1 MIGRKLKIVGSVA
14 IILILSVVLMGVF
27 SNMKE
32 EPPRNEKK
40 VAKVYVKAEKV
51 VYSDMSPIFTEGG
64 RLGSQNK
71 VDVMSEVQGKILATN
86 TSLKKG
92 ERFKKGDLLI
102 RIFDEEARN
111 NLMASK
117 SRFLN
122 MFAGILPDLNID
134 YPENYSKW
142 LQFYESIDIAESL
155 PELVAFSSN
164 KEKTFFASRNILNDY
179 YLIKSAEIRLS
190 KYSIYAP
197 FSGSFTDVYFEVGS
211 IANPGGRIATIIQT
225 DKLELEI
232 PVKVENIEFV
242 KIGEKVKIEANQ
254 HELAGKVVRISDFVS
269 PETQSVSVFISL
281 YASPKIKL
289 FEGMYLNASFSGKPL
304 SKVME
309 MPRNAVVNRNKV
321 FVVEAGRLAKKE
333 IKVLKVNET
342 TLLFSG
348 LDENSILVVEPLI
361 NPRVGMNV
369 EILK

>member
-1 MIGRKLKIVGSVA
+1 MIGRKFKIVASVILLLVVSVGLMSVLGS
-14 IILILSVVLMGVF
+14 
-27 SNMKE
+27 MKQ
-32 EPPRNEKK
+32 EPPRNEKE
-40 VAKVYVKAEKV
+40 VAKVYVKVEKV
-51 VYSDMSPIFTEGG
+51 VYNDMSPTFSEGG

-71 VDVMSEVQGKILATN
+71 VDLMSEVQGKILVTK

-122 MFAGILPDLNID
+122 ILAGTLPDLNID
-134 YPENYSKW
+134 YPESYDKW
-142 LQFYESIDIAESL
+142 LQFYERIDISENL
-155 PELVAFSSN
+155 PELVDFSLN
-164 KEKTFFASRNILNDY
+164 KEKTFLASRNVLNDY

-197 FSGSFTDVYFEVGS
+197 FSGSFTEVYFEVGS

-232 PVKVENIEFV
+232 PIKVEQIEFINIGDKV
-242 KIGEKVKIEANQ
+242 NVDANKHEVLGKI
-254 HELAGKVVRISDFVS
+254 VRISDFVS

-281 YASPKIKL
+281 YPNKEIKL
-289 FEGMYLNASFSGKPL
+289 FEGMYLNANFKGKPL
-304 SKVME
+304 SNVME
-309 MPRNAVVNRNKV
+309 MPRNAVVNRNQVFIVENGKLAKRAIKV
-321 FVVEAGRLAKKE
+321 FKL
-333 IKVLKVNET
+333 NET
-342 TLLFSG
+342 TLMFSG
-348 LDENSILVVEPLI
+348 LEEGVDLVVEPLI

-369 EILK
+369 EKLK